1 MTIPILERYQRL
13 PEGIFNI
20 IFTKVGFP
28 ILLSLTGINIFFTKQ
43 NPTLESQRNIRFLK
57 WVALFAVLYILLL
70 PIGGYRE
77 YRPNIIRRDTF
88 LPITLCI
95 FYACG
100 LTSFYVLKNI
110 SQKYKRKYIVLLLLI
125 AINFTAVDLLTL
137 GNNQCERDG
146 FQKISAAKGE
156 VILLDN
162 DCLIMTWIKVDDPEF
177 TKTNSQ
183 VLQLWKITERPVLY
197 FQRN

>member
-1 MTIPILERYQRL
+1 MRFSSWSR
-13 PEGIFNI
+13 
-20 IFTKVGFP
+20 V
-28 ILLSLTGINIFFTKQ
+28 INIFFTKQ